1 MRSMLH
7 KAAIAGSLAV
17 LSLGV
22 AMAADIPTGV
32 VSDSVLANVDGTNA
46 ALGANVYAGD
56 ALSTNSG
63 GTLRLRVGSGQLFLL
78 ASSDASMTQDHS
90 RIDLLMRSGTAG
102 FSATDT
108 DPLEIDTPVGTV
120 RPAND
125 KHAYGQV
132 TLIGPRQILITSY
145 EGTLL
150 LTRNGEERLI
160 EAGKSYRVTLAAD
173 SANAPAPAPDP
184 QSGQGAGAGGHK
196 HQWIFDLAI
205 AGGAGGLGYLAWHFL
220 CESPSAPSNLTVT
233 TQ

>member
-7 KAAIAGSLAV
+7 KLAVAGSLAV
-17 LSLGV
+17 LGLGA

-32 VSDSVLANVDGTNA
+32 VSDAVRANVDGTNA

-56 ALSTNSG
+56 ALTTNSG

-78 ASSDASMTQDHS
+78 ASSDASMTQDHG
-90 RIDLLMRSGTAG
+90 RIDMLVKTGTAG
-102 FSATDT
+102 FSATDV

-125 KHAYGQV
+125 QHSYGQV

-145 EGTLL
+145 SGTLL
-150 LTRNGEERLI
+150 LTRNGEDRLI

-173 SANAPAPAPDP
+173 SANEPAPAPDP
-184 QSGQGAGAGGHK
+184 QGGAGAGTGSHK
-196 HQWIFDLAI
+196 HQWLFDAAI
-205 AGGAGGLGYLAWHFL
+205 AAAAGGGGYAIWDIL
-220 CESPSAPSNLTVT
+220 CESPSAPTNLSV
-233 TQ
+233 Q